1 MNFLSKFGFTYRERI
16 LIAVLLCALLAGIII
31 SAVKHRITYSESQTL
46 SDRDSIAI
54 NQLQQFAARASN
66 DTSVPKSQKVD
77 KPTIPASQ
85 LIDINTADA
94 TQLEELPGIGP
105 KLAQRIIEHREK
117 YGLFRSIDSLSD
129 VQGIGEKRLNKIRDL
144 ITLSIP

>member
-31 SAVKHRITYSESQTL
+31 SAVKHRISYSESQKL
-46 SDRDSIAI
+46 SNKDSLAI
-54 NQLQQFAARASN
+54 SQLQQFAARAPN
-66 DTSVPKSQKVD
+66 DVTVPELQGENEPAK
-77 KPTIPASQ
+77 PASQ
-85 LIDINTADA
+85 LININTADA
-94 TQLEELPGIGP
+94 DQLEELPGIGP

-117 YGLFRSIDSLSD
+117 YGLFQSIDSLTD